1 MRVLPPGTLGL
12 RQSDMKNGD
21 KKMKRQVVSPIG
33 WPPPPYPFSWG
44 IRSEDM
50 IYTSGA
56 TGRDVKGRV
65 PDDIREQTR
74 ICLERLGAVLTAAGS
89 AFEHVI
95 KATVYLTDVKE
106 FEAMN
111 EVYSSFFPVSPPART
126 TVGVAALALPGLR
139 VEIELVAR
147 IPG

>member
-1 MRVLPPGTLGL
+1 
-12 RQSDMKNGD
+12 
-21 KKMKRQVVSPIG
+21 
-33 WPPPPYPFSWG
+33 
-44 IRSEDM
+44 M

-56 TGRDVKGRV
+56 TGRDALGKV
-65 PDDIREQTR
+65 PDDIRGQTR
-74 ICLERLGAVLTAAGS
+74 NTLERLGAVLIAAGS
-89 AFEHVI
+89 AFEHVV

-111 EVYSSFFPVSPPART
+111 EVFSSFFPVDPPART

-147 IPG
+147 IPMG

>member
-1 MRVLPPGTLGL
+1 
-12 RQSDMKNGD
+12 
-21 KKMKRQVVSPIG
+21 MKREVVSPAG

-44 IRSEDM
+44 IRSGDM

-56 TGRDVKGRV
+56 TGRDALGKV
-65 PDDIREQTR
+65 PDDIRGQTR
-74 ICLERLGAVLTAAGS
+74 NTLERLGAVLIAAGS
-89 AFEHVI
+89 AFEHVV

-111 EVYSSFFPVSPPART
+111 EVFSSFFPVDPPART

-147 IPG
+147 IPMG